1 MDGVILINKEKGYT
15 SRDVVNIV
23 SKHLNTK
30 KVGHTGTLDPMATG
44 VLAICVL
51 KATKIVELITS
62 NDKEYIAEVT
72 LGVTTDTL
80 DGTGNIIESEK
91 CNKTKEEIE
100 EILKEMIG
108 TYEQEVPIYSAVKIK
123 GKKLYEYARNN
134 EEVNLPKRMVDIK
147 SLSLVSD
154 IKYTNDTVIFTIKC
168 LVSKGTY
175 IRSLIK
181 DIATNLN
188 TVGLMSELIRTKH
201 GDFNLEDC
209 VSIDE
214 FKSGQYQLKS
224 IIEVLSNYPQ
234 VIVHNELEMDIRNGK
249 IIDNSYGYQELLF
262 INNKNEPLSLYKV
275 YEKDNRKIKPWKMF
289 I

>member
-80 DGTGNIIESEK
+80 DGTGNIIKNEK
-91 CNKTKEEIE
+91 CFKTKEEIE
-100 EILKEMIG
+100 ETLKEMIG

>member
-80 DGTGNIIESEK
+80 DGAGNIIESEK
-91 CNKTKEEIE
+91 CFKTKEEIE

-209 VSIDE
+209 VSIDD